1 MNIQK
6 FDRPNWY
13 YLSQGTSMSTPV
25 ASGVV
30 ALWMQANPKLTTA
43 QIVNIMKET
52 CDNDEWTT
60 DVNKLPSHNRV
71 QAGFG
76 KLNCL
81 KGLKKILNSTG
92 IDTVELGGQ
101 RQATPATMYSVDAP
115 VYNMMGQQVGKNHKG
130 LVIYKGKK
138 YLNK

>member
-1 MNIQK
+1 
-6 FDRPNWY
+6 
-13 YLSQGTSMSTPV
+13 MSTPV
-25 ASGVV
+25 VTGVV
-30 ALWMQANPKLTTA
+30 ALWMQADPKLTA
-43 QIVNIMKET
+43 KEIINIMKET

-60 DVNKLPSHNRV
+60 NINKIPSHNKV

-76 KLNCL
+76 KINCL
-81 KGLKKILNSTG
+81 KGLKKITG
-92 IDTVELGGQ
+92 ATAIDVVTMDGQ

-115 VYNMMGQQVGKNHKG
+115 VYNMMGQQVDKAQKG

>member
-1 MNIQK
+1 
-6 FDRPNWY
+6 
-13 YLSQGTSMSTPV
+13 MSCPH
-25 ASGVV
+25 AAGIV
-30 ALWMQANPKLTTA
+30 ALWMQADPTLT
-43 QIVNIMKET
+43 VNRIKEILKET
-52 CDNDEWTT
+52 SRNDEFTT
-60 DVNKLPSHNRV
+60 NESKIPSGKKI

-76 KLNCL
+76 KIDCVA
-81 KGLKKILNSTG
+81 GLKKILNSTG